1 MLIQMKQRV
10 VIWLAV
16 FLMATSALWAQD
28 VRQGVTAAFSKGAPR
43 ELANILGDEVN
54 VIIQGKMTR
63 TDRQGAQKALTAFF
77 TDNPVQGFKLNHEG
91 KRDEYE
97 FMIGTL
103 TTGNGT
109 WRVHCF
115 FKKEQN
121 QYCIHQ
127 IRIDPNNE

>member
-1 MLIQMKQRV
+1 
-10 VIWLAV
+10 
-16 FLMATSALWAQD
+16 
-28 VRQGVTAAFSKGAPR
+28 
-43 ELANILGDEVN
+43 
-54 VIIQGKMTR
+54 MTR

-77 TDNPVQGFKLNHEG
+77 TDNPVQGFKLNHES
-91 KRDEYE
+91 KRDESG